1 MSIAIEGVV
10 ILILAGTAVLVI
22 ALAVKAVRGLRQAG
36 SREEDARLIQE
47 VYQGLDRLERRIESL
62 ETILSE
68 RRRGDRNE

>member
-1 MSIAIEGVV
+1 VTIAIEGVV
-10 ILILAGTAVLVI
+10 ILILAGTAALVI